1 MPLGVVND
9 SEFESELRNS
19 NRHNSID
26 STKPPQ
32 SDCNSTIVGEVITIE
47 KGRGKDSVEVP
58 DSLRKII
65 GETSELE
72 GRKNALAL
80 ASHFDI
86 SPSSVSAYAN
96 GSTSTAS
103 MDKQPNLEHINRA
116 KERISKKA
124 RRVAIKALEN
134 ITEDKLSIA
143 SAPELAHVARSMGAI
158 VKDMEPEKAK
168 NEEKN
173 GPTFVFYAPQ
183 IVNEAKFETVYV
195 KE

>member
-1 MPLGVVND
+1 MPLGVVSD
-9 SEFESELRNS
+9 SEFESELKNS
-19 NRHNSID
+19 NKHN
-26 STKPPQ
+26 
-32 SDCNSTIVGEVITIE
+32 TINNDKVISGEVVTIE
-47 KGRGKDSVEVP
+47 KGRGNGNVQVP

-65 GETSELE
+65 GETSELD
-72 GRKNALAL
+72 GRKSALEL
-80 ASHFDI
+80 AKIFDV
-86 SPSSVSAYAN
+86 SPSSVSAYSN

-103 MDKQPNLEHINRA
+103 MDKQPNLTHINQA

-124 RRVAIKALEN
+124 RRVALKALDS

-168 NEEKN
+168 TEVDANR
-173 GPTFVFYAPQ
+173 PQFIFYAPQ
-183 IVNEAKFETVYV
+183 IINESKFETVYA